1 MGIGIFYLL
10 IILVILTTCCLIWLF
25 ISIKK
30 KSKIGI
36 IIPILFFLFVGFLFS
51 LNYIDENTISNEDV
65 KNDLQVINLNLKDT
79 FKILEN
85 DVSGMPERYQKTKIE
100 ISNADKQK
108 LIEEIINSKNYEDLK
123 TEEDIKKNS
132 EKDDRYT
139 SKNILNY
146 KYPDF
151 YSREFYTE
159 INSIPTRFFLKLDI
173 KSNELEYQKIED

>member
-1 MGIGIFYLL
+1 MHWLFICNLATDKKALATFTAKSKLFASIFRHFANAPDVSGNATKNIVIKIGIGIFYLL

-85 DVSGMPERYQKTKIE
+85 DVSGMPERYQK
-100 ISNADKQK
+100 QK
-108 LIEEIINSKNYEDLK
+108 LKFPILTNK
-123 TEEDIKKNS
+123 T
-132 EKDDRYT
+132 
-139 SKNILNY
+139 
-146 KYPDF
+146 
-151 YSREFYTE
+151 
-159 INSIPTRFFLKLDI
+159 
-173 KSNELEYQKIED
+173 